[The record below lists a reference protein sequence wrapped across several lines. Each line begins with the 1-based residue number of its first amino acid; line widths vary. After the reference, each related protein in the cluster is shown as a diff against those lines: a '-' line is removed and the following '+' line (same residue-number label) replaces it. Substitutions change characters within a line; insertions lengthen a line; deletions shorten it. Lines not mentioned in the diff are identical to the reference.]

1 MHGSLHSPD
10 AWNFYKSLNA
20 GERVLSIVRNGFKLP
35 WESSLPKFWY
45 KNNASADRD
54 MVFLRSKVT
63 DWLNGGYI
71 EKVDTRPDHIS
82 PLTVDTRTIHD
93 GTIKKRLCFDA
104 TFVNAKLIKES
115 TKLPTLKLCEALIE
129 PSDFGLCLDLKNC
142 YFHVKVLLQ
151 NMISTSF

>member
-142 YFHVKVLLQ
+142 YFHLR
-151 NMISTSF
+151 N